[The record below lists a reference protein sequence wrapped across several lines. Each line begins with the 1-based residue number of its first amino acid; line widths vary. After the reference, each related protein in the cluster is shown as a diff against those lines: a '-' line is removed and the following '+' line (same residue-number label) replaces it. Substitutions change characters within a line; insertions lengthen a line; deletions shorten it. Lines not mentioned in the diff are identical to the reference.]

1 MLLNNFGEPVALEE
15 FAEKHLDRKSP
26 LLLSSSKLLNNF
38 PEGWCGTVY
47 STHRIVN
54 ESKELML
61 LKSSSPNRIGELEEN
76 KPTVLDLSED
86 SHITVTAFSW
96 TKEKE
101 EPKLI
106 FLIKD
111 QYLTRICIDTFTK
124 TLNSI
129 ISNDILRGFIKEG
142 IDVVHFNDKFA
153 MGSNP
158 RDPKIQ
164 HTWSSLHLLTYL
176 IRPKKICGFSETT
189 LPKYITQC
197 CSKLDINK
205 CAY

>member
-26 LLLSSSKLLNNF
+26 LLLASPKCLSNF
-38 PEGWCGTVY
+38 PEDWCGIVY
-47 STHRIVN
+47 STLRIIN
-54 ESKELML
+54 ESKELLL
-61 LKSSSPNRIGELEEN
+61 LKSTSPERIRELEEN
-76 KPTVLDLSED
+76 KPTVIDMSED

-101 EPKLI
+101 KPKLI
-106 FLIKD
+106 FLIRD
-111 QYLTRICIDTFTK
+111 QYITRICIDTFTN

-129 ISNDILRGFIKEG
+129 ISNDTLRGFIKEG

-158 RDPKIQ
+158 KDPKIQ
-164 HTWSSLHLLTYL
+164 HTWFSLHLLTYL
-176 IRPKKICGFSETT
+176 IRPKKICGFSEML

-197 CSKLDINK
+197 CRKLYICED
-205 CAY
+205 